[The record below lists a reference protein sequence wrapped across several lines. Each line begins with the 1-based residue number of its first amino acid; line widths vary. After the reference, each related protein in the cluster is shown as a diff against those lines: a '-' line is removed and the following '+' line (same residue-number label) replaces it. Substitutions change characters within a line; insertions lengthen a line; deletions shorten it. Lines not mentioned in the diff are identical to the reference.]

1 MTERDTSRNQGEV
14 APNAR
19 YVRSL
24 ASDLDGFLR
33 AGWCGQT
40 GFVDEGQRAS
50 MLRAAAPAAD
60 TLAWVCELLDATHVV
75 DTAEMPGGSAAAMHR
90 VRVSL
95 RAGGQVEVALRRY
108 VLTDQVEAPSVARWE
123 ANALGLA
130 GRAAVPT
137 PELLGADV
145 DGDRSDV
152 PAIVMSL
159 LPGRPVW
166 ETRRGREW
174 VSQVVDAMLALH
186 EIDPAGVEL
195 APFERYVQTRW
206 WKPPRWTDRPELWE
220 RAMELFEGPA
230 PTSMNGF
237 IHRDVN
243 PGNVLWV
250 RDRLSG
256 LVDWQTAC
264 VGPRSIDP
272 AHCRLNLFQYQ
283 PQLADELLKVWE
295 ERCGLRFDRWADLVS
310 ILGDLDQIGRR
321 RTPNET
327 TFWIERA
334 IEQAVAELS

>member
-1 MTERDTSRNQGEV
+1 M
-14 APNAR
+14 
-19 YVRSL
+19 
-24 ASDLDGFLR
+24 
-33 AGWCGQT
+33 
-40 GFVDEGQRAS
+40 DEGQRS
-50 MLRAAAPAAD
+50 SILRSAAPPAE
-60 TLAWVCELLDATHVV
+60 TVAWVCELLDATGVADV
-75 DTAEMPGGSAAAMHR
+75 AAMRGGSAAAMHR

-95 RAGGQVEVALRRY
+95 RSGGEAEVALRRY
-108 VLTDQVEAPSVARWE
+108 VLTDPVGAPAVARSE

-130 GRAAVPT
+130 SRTSVPT
-137 PELLGADV
+137 PELLGVDV
-145 DGDRSDV
+145 DGERTDV
-152 PAIVMSL
+152 PAIVMSI

-166 ETRRGREW
+166 ETRSGREW

-186 EIDPAGVEL
+186 ELDPSGVEL
-195 APFERYVQTRW
+195 APFRTYAQTRW

-220 RAMELFEGPA
+220 RAMQLFDGPVPA
-230 PTSMNGF
+230 SMSGF
-237 IHRDVN
+237 IHRDFN

-283 PQLADELLKVWE
+283 PRLADELLTVWE
-295 ERCGLRFDRWADLVS
+295 ERSGLSFDRWADLVS

-321 RTPNET
+321 RQANET

-334 IEQAVAELS
+334 VEQAVAELT